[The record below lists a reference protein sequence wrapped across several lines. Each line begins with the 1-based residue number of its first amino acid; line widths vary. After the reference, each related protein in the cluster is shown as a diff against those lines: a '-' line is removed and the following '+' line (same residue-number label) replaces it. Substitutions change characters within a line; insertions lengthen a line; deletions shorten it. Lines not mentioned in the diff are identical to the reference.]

1 MNRFLEL
8 RVRDYM
14 TTPVVGV
21 APGTALA
28 ALEEEFRRRDFN
40 GLPVLDGEIL
50 LGMVTKFD
58 VLKAFVFTPRAIL
71 PHYDE
76 IAQLTAEQI
85 MTRDVITFRPEASLT
100 RVLQTLVDFRVK
112 SLPVVDGKRVVG
124 IVAREDIVR
133 ALRDASTSTA
143 LDGLPVA
150 RARL

>member
-85 MTRDVITFRPEASLT
+85 MTRDVITFRPEASLA
-100 RVLQTLVDFRVK
+100 RVLQTRVAI
-112 SLPVVDGKRVVG
+112 SV
-124 IVAREDIVR
+124 
-133 ALRDASTSTA
+133 
-143 LDGLPVA
+143 
-150 RARL
+150 